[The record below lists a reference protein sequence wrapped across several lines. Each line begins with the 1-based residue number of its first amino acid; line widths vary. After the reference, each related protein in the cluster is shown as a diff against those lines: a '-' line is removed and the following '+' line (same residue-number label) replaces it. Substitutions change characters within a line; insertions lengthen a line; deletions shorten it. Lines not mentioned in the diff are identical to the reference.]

1 MGTVLLVVHLIVAIF
16 LVAVI
21 LLQRST
27 GGALDGLGGGSGASN
42 FLTARGTGN
51 LLTRTTAILATLFII
66 TSISLSFY
74 YKGRNTTNQSLI
86 DSIAAAETQQAAP
99 AAPAAP
105 ESNRRAERRSPRI
118 RSCRDGRPVRF
129 YGGRRGGSAP

>member
-1 MGTVLLVVHLIVAIF
+1 MHTFILVVH
-16 LVAVI
+16 VI
-21 LLQRST
+21 LAVCLVCVILMQRSE

-74 YKGRNTTNQSLI
+74 YKGRNTGNKSLI
-86 DSIAAAETQQAAP
+86 DSIAETPAPVQQTVPDVPEAP
-99 AAPAAP
+99 VA
-105 ESNRRAERRSPRI
+105 
-118 RSCRDGRPVRF
+118 GK
-129 YGGRRGGSAP
+129 

>member
-1 MGTVLLVVHLIVAIF
+1 MGTVLLVIHLLACIF

-51 LLTRTTAILATLFII
+51 FLTRTTAILAVILFI
-66 TSISLSFY
+66 TSISLSIY
-74 YKGRNTTNQSLI
+74 YKGVHRPSGSILESSPAQSTP
-86 DSIAAAETQQAAP
+86 AEP
-99 AAPAAP
+99 IAP
-105 ESNRRAERRSPRI
+105 EA
-118 RSCRDGRPVRF
+118 PVA
-129 YGGRRGGSAP
+129 GK